1 MITKTNTEIAVVA
14 GLFLIAGCSTEPDV
28 SYQADVKPV
37 IDKHCKSCHTP
48 GGQGL
53 EVSGL
58 SLESYDDLMKGT
70 KFGPIVI
77 AGDSMSSAL
86 NILVEGRADESIRMP
101 HEGSSTLTEE
111 EVQTLKLWVDQGA
124 QNN

>member
-1 MITKTNTEIAVVA
+1 MNMKIRRQIGVLVLA
-14 GLFLIAGCSTEPDV
+14 GFIAGCSKQAQV

-37 IDKHCKSCHTP
+37 IDKHCVTCHVE
-48 GGQGL
+48 GGKGT
-53 EVSGL
+53 ETSGL
-58 SLESYDDLMKGT
+58 VLDSYESLMKGT
-70 KFGPIVI
+70 KYGPIVI

-101 HEGSSTLTEE
+101 HEGASVMTPD